1 MISYSLGLTSAKLSH
16 HLRREAKLP
25 APLKSSA
32 KATCLTLLSDLMASI
47 IGVIPM
53 AYTGIARGSP
63 CVVPS
68 DYEISV
74 PPRTNKRDGV
84 LQQFRMYI

>member
-1 MISYSLGLTSAKLSH
+1 M
-16 HLRREAKLP
+16 P

-32 KATCLTLLSDLMASI
+32 KATCLTLLPDLMASI

-53 AYTGIARGSP
+53 ACTGIARGSP

-84 LQQFRMYI
+84 LKQFRMYI